1 MKQKIFA
8 FTILFI
14 CAVFIYPFCV
24 TAETNLNQQRVQQ
37 STTQKVVTK
46 PFKPQATNTNVKN
59 TNVKNTNVKNTNV
72 KNTNVMYVVKFKIHQ
87 TTYSLSLGEYIKNR
101 MNDLEF
107 EIPVDKVYYD
117 KCKVGDLINDPK
129 LKIGSLIMDGDF
141 SQLKIY
147 ISGKSIKK
155 R

>member
-24 TAETNLNQQRVQQ
+24 TAETNMNQQRVQRT
-37 STTQKVVTK
+37 TTQKVVAK
-46 PFKPQATNTNVKN
+46 SSKPQA
-59 TNVKNTNVKNTNV
+59 

-87 TTYSLSLGEYIKNR
+87 TTYTLSLGEYLKNR

>member
-8 FTILFI
+8 FIILFI
-14 CAVFIYPFCV
+14 CAAFIYPFCV
-24 TAETNLNQQRVQQ
+24 TAEANLNQQRVQR
-37 STTQKVVTK
+37 STTQRVVAK
-46 PFKPQATNTNVKN
+46 PSKPQTKN
-59 TNVKNTNVKNTNV
+59 TNVKNTNA
-72 KNTNVMYVVKFKIHQ
+72 MYVVKFKIHQ
-87 TTYSLSLGEYIKNR
+87 TTYTIDPFEYIKNK

-107 EIPVDKVYYD
+107 EIPVDKAYYD

-129 LKIGSLIMDGDF
+129 LKMGSLIMNGDF

>member
-8 FTILFI
+8 FTILFV

-37 STTQKVVTK
+37 YTAQKVVTNHTQK
-46 PFKPQATNTNVKN
+46 IVTKHSKPQAT
-59 TNVKNTNVKNTNV
+59 
-72 KNTNVMYVVKFKIHQ
+72 NTNVMYVVKFKIHQ
-87 TTYSLSLGEYIKNR
+87 TTYSLSLGEYIKNK

-107 EIPVDKVYYD
+107 EVPVDKVYYD
-117 KCKVGDLINDPK
+117 KCKVGDLIYDPK
-129 LKIGSLIMDGDF
+129 LKMGSLIMNGDF

>member
-8 FTILFI
+8 FIILFI
-14 CAVFIYPFCV
+14 CAVLIYPFCV
-24 TAETNLNQQRVQQ
+24 SAETNLNQQRVQR

-46 PFKPQATNTNVKN
+46 QSKPQA
-59 TNVKNTNVKNTNV
+59 

-87 TTYSLSLGEYIKNR
+87 TTYSLSLGEYLKNR

>member
-1 MKQKIFA
+1 MKHKNFA
-8 FTILFI
+8 FTITILFI

-24 TAETNLNQQRVQQ
+24 TAETNMNQQRVQRT
-37 STTQKVVTK
+37 TTQKVVTK
-46 PFKPQATNTNVKN
+46 PSKPQ
-59 TNVKNTNVKNTNV
+59 VKNTNV

-87 TTYSLSLGEYIKNR
+87 TTYSLSLGEYIKNK

-107 EIPVDKVYYD
+107 EIPVDKAYYD

-129 LKIGSLIMDGDF
+129 LKMGSLIMNGDF
-141 SQLKIY
+141 STLKIY

>member
-1 MKQKIFA
+1 MKQKIFT

-24 TAETNLNQQRVQQ
+24 TAETNMNQQRVQRTTTQ
-37 STTQKVVTK
+37 KNVTNHTQKVVTNYS
-46 PFKPQATNTNVKN
+46 KPQA
-59 TNVKNTNVKNTNV
+59 

-87 TTYSLSLGEYIKNR
+87 TTYSLSLGEYIKNK

-107 EIPVDKVYYD
+107 EVPVDKAYYD

-129 LKIGSLIMDGDF
+129 LKMGSLIMNGDF

>member
-24 TAETNLNQQRVQQ
+24 TAETNMNQQRVQRT
-37 STTQKVVTK
+37 TTQKVVAK
-46 PFKPQATNTNVKN
+46 SSKPQA
-59 TNVKNTNVKNTNV
+59 

-87 TTYSLSLGEYIKNR
+87 TTYTLSLGEYLKNR

-147 ISGKSIKK
+147 ISGKSIK
-155 R
+155 RR

>member
-1 MKQKIFA
+1 MKHKIFT

-14 CAVFIYPFCV
+14 CSVFIYPFCV
-24 TAETNLNQQRVQQ
+24 TAETNLNQQRVQRV
-37 STTQKVVTK
+37 TTQKVVVNHS
-46 PFKPQATNTNVKN
+46 KPQAT
-59 TNVKNTNVKNTNV
+59 
-72 KNTNVMYVVKFKIHQ
+72 NTNVMYVVKFKIHQ
-87 TTYSLSLGEYIKNR
+87 TTYSLSLGEYIKNK

-107 EIPVDKVYYD
+107 EIPVDKAYYD

-129 LKIGSLIMDGDF
+129 LKMGSLIMNGDF
-141 SQLKIY
+141 SALKIY

>member
-8 FTILFI
+8 FAILFI
-14 CAVFIYPFCV
+14 CAVLIYPFCV
-24 TAETNLNQQRVQQ
+24 TAETNMNQQRVQRT
-37 STTQKVVTK
+37 TTQKVVAK
-46 PFKPQATNTNVKN
+46 SSKPQA
-59 TNVKNTNVKNTNV
+59 

-87 TTYSLSLGEYIKNR
+87 TTYTLSLGEYLKNR

>member
-1 MKQKIFA
+1 MKQKIFT

-24 TAETNLNQQRVQQ
+24 TAETNMNQQRVQRT
-37 STTQKVVTK
+37 TTQKVVTK
-46 PFKPQATNTNVKN
+46 HSKPQT
-59 TNVKNTNVKNTNV
+59 

-87 TTYSLSLGEYIKNR
+87 TTYSLSLGEYIKNK

-107 EIPVDKVYYD
+107 EVPVDKAYYD

-129 LKIGSLIMDGDF
+129 LKMGSLIMNGDF

>member
-24 TAETNLNQQRVQQ
+24 TAETNMNQQRVQRT
-37 STTQKVVTK
+37 TTQKVVAK
-46 PFKPQATNTNVKN
+46 SSKPQAN
-59 TNVKNTNVKNTNV
+59 
-72 KNTNVMYVVKFKIHQ
+72 NTNVMYVVKFKIHQ
-87 TTYSLSLGEYIKNR
+87 TTYTLSLGEYLKNR

>member
-1 MKQKIFA
+1 MKQKIFT

-24 TAETNLNQQRVQQ
+24 TAETNMNQQRVQRTTTQ
-37 STTQKVVTK
+37 KNVTNHTQKVVTNYS
-46 PFKPQATNTNVKN
+46 KPQA
-59 TNVKNTNVKNTNV
+59 

-87 TTYSLSLGEYIKNR
+87 TTYSLSLGEYIKNK

>member
-24 TAETNLNQQRVQQ
+24 TAETNLNQQRVQRP
-37 STTQKVVTK
+37 TTQKVVTK
-46 PFKPQATNTNVKN
+46 QSKPQAN
-59 TNVKNTNVKNTNV
+59 
-72 KNTNVMYVVKFKIHQ
+72 NTNVMYVVKFKIHQ
-87 TTYSLSLGEYIKNR
+87 TTYSLSLGEYIKNK

-107 EIPVDKVYYD
+107 EVPVDKAYYD

-129 LKIGSLIMDGDF
+129 LKMGSLIMNGDF

>member
-46 PFKPQATNTNVKN
+46 PSKPQAT
-59 TNVKNTNVKNTNV
+59 NTNVKNTNV

-117 KCKVGDLINDPK
+117 KCKVGDLINDQK

>member
-14 CAVFIYPFCV
+14 CAVLIYPFCV
-24 TAETNLNQQRVQQ
+24 NAEINLNQQRVQQ

-46 PFKPQATNTNVKN
+46 HSKPQA
-59 TNVKNTNVKNTNV
+59 

-87 TTYSLSLGEYIKNR
+87 TTYSLSLGEYIKNK

-107 EIPVDKVYYD
+107 EVPVDKAYYD

-129 LKIGSLIMDGDF
+129 LKMGSLIMNGDF

>member
-14 CAVFIYPFCV
+14 CALLIYPFCV

-37 STTQKVVTK
+37 YTTQKVVTK
-46 PFKPQATNTNVKN
+46 NFKPQAKN

-87 TTYSLSLGEYIKNR
+87 TTYTLSLGEYLKNR

>member
-46 PFKPQATNTNVKN
+46 PSKPQAT
-59 TNVKNTNVKNTNV
+59 NTNVKNTNV

>member
-24 TAETNLNQQRVQQ
+24 TAETNMNQQRVQRT
-37 STTQKVVTK
+37 TTQKVVAK
-46 PFKPQATNTNVKN
+46 SSKPQAN
-59 TNVKNTNVKNTNV
+59 
-72 KNTNVMYVVKFKIHQ
+72 NTNVMYVVKFKIHQ
-87 TTYSLSLGEYIKNR
+87 TTYTLSLGEYLKNK